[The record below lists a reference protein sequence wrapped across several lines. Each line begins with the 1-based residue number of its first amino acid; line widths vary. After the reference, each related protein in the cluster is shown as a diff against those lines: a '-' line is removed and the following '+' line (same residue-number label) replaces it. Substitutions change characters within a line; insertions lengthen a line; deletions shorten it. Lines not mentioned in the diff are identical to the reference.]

1 MRHPVST
8 RGDLVTVAAK
18 GPYTGKPRPALIVQT
33 GESLPYRDS
42 VTICLLTSDL
52 IEAPLFRVRIEP
64 GPANGLGRVSDVMVD
79 KIVSV
84 PQRAAICESDRPPRP
99 GGHGARRRFVAV
111 LVIPVAGENRG
122 QTPI

>member
-1 MRHPVST
+1 MSLR

-18 GPYTGKPRPALIVQT
+18 GPYTGKPRPALIVQA

-64 GPANGLGRVSDVMVD
+64 GPANGLTRVSDVMVD
-79 KIVSV
+79 KIVTV
-84 PQRAAICESDRPPRP
+84 PRELLSAKPIGRLATANVERVDAAL
-99 GGHGARRRFVAV
+99 RFW
-111 LVIPVAGENRG
+111 LFL
-122 QTPI
+122 